1 MAAKSKHT
9 VEEPVEAVDLIG
21 LLTPPGCD
29 GCYEGE
35 ISAAD
40 VFVDDYEF
48 HAPDEQE
55 LSADSKSLSQL
66 QKALGSKPSVPRQ
79 LHPTPPNLLPKLP
92 VKESSPDPGAIIPAA
107 KALQE
112 TPKEISRAPG
122 KVAANA
128 RISPIPEIANDSLAA
143 IADEISNCQ
152 KCDLCKTRKKT
163 VPGVGPENVKLVFIG
178 EAPGADEDTSG
189 IPFVGKAGQ
198 HLDRILLAAGFK
210 REELYI
216 CNILKCRPPE
226 NRNPTLS
233 EMICCT
239 PYLQRQLRLLN
250 PQLIACLGNVAIKF
264 VIGPDA
270 PGITRIHG
278 QWFTSIFDIPTMAM
292 YHPSFLVRSSDRE
305 KGSPNW
311 EMWQDIQNLKKR
323 YDALPVIE
331 A

>member
-9 VEEPVEAVDLIG
+9 DEQAIEAVDLIDM
-21 LLTPPGCD
+21 LTPPGCD

-35 ISAAD
+35 ISADD
-40 VFVDDYEF
+40 VFVDDCEL
-48 HAPDEQE
+48 HAADEKE
-55 LSADSKSLSQL
+55 ISADNKSLNQL
-66 QKALGSKPSVPRQ
+66 QKALGSKPSGPGQ
-79 LHPTPPNLLPKLP
+79 LHPTPPNMLPRLP
-92 VKESSPDPGAIIPAA
+92 VKESSPAPVVIETAE
-107 KALQE
+107 KAPIKPIKA
-112 TPKEISRAPG
+112 T
-122 KVAANA
+122 ANA
-128 RISPIPEIANDSLAA
+128 RLSPLPEIENDSLAA
-143 IADEISNCQ
+143 IADEITGCQ
-152 KCDLCKTRKKT
+152 KCDLCKTRNKT
-163 VPGVGPENVKLVFIG
+163 VPGVGPGKVKLVLIG
-178 EAPGADEDTSG
+178 EAPGADEDASG

-292 YHPSFLVRSSDRE
+292 YHPSFLLRSADRE

-311 EMWQDIQNLKKR
+311 EMWQDIQALKKR
-323 YDALPVIE
+323 YDTLPGR
-331 A
+331 